1 MYLSLIYYNKVSF
14 IEIDFKKKDGLIVT
28 GYNHFVH
35 GMFFAFF
42 VFYYSW
48 HKSNYQK
55 KKIKVFISDLQERNF
70 KFGDRFSKCICK
82 NKKIQV
88 IWLER
93 YSKSFSNNLRI
104 IVSSGKREN

>member
-48 HKSNYQK
+48 YVITKR
-55 KKIKVFISDLQERNF
+55 KKIKVLISDLQEKNF
-70 KFGDRFSKCICK
+70 KFGTDFPNVSA
-82 NKKIQV
+82 KIRKFKLFGWRDIQRAFQT
-88 IWLER
+88 I
-93 YSKSFSNNLRI
+93 
-104 IVSSGKREN
+104 

>member
-1 MYLSLIYYNKVSF
+1 MVSF

-70 KFGDRFSKCICK
+70 KFGDRF
-82 NKKIQV
+82 Q
-88 IWLER
+88 
-93 YSKSFSNNLRI
+93 
-104 IVSSGKREN
+104 SSHNADPISLPCENETDNSAV